1 MNFNN
6 LPVFNV
12 AEESAE
18 NLINYFFYHYKGNKI
33 PKICK
38 GKFLI
43 NVFQERNNDK
53 KLLLYVEQSDK
64 FTSVS
69 VIKNNRVCT
78 TVSFNELNLELILEN
93 NQYFITYEKE
103 NSFDSQFQLKDEE
116 NLEYIQPYIITT
128 FFIST
133 FFDKLDYKVTVNSS
147 KKRENT

>member
-93 NQYFITYEKE
+93 NQYFITYEKAAKKSK
-103 NSFDSQFQLKDEE
+103 NFSQ
-116 NLEYIQPYIITT
+116 
-128 FFIST
+128 
-133 FFDKLDYKVTVNSS
+133 
-147 KKRENT
+147 